1 MQIRRLFGIR
11 PRRDERGVIL
21 VMAVPGLVLALVAM
35 ALSVDIGRQ
44 VFEKRS
50 DQSIADAAAL
60 DAARVPANAQAL
72 AEASARRNGFDPAAS
87 GHSLVAQRG
96 TVDAQRVFTPAAAG
110 NAVLVTISSHMD
122 YIFVPGDKTVTARA
136 AATMG
141 GGKQGGFTLGTS
153 LASVDSSKSPL
164 LNAVLGRMM
173 GGSGVTAD
181 VVGWQGLVNSHI
193 TLEALRQELELLDA
207 GVQFG
212 TVDQLLASDITM
224 AKLAQAS
231 ANALTKKGDSNASL
245 FLGPTGIIAKST
257 NTATFK
263 LGDMIKVAEGSGA
276 SALATEFD
284 VFGLVTGGAMLANGT
299 NTVSIPNIG
308 ITIPNV
314 GNVSLSLKV
323 IEVPQHYVG
332 PDITVNPPAPGE
344 AHAKTG
350 QVELTL
356 TPTLNVPV
364 SVTGLVG
371 TTVTGALPVQVTAAG
386 ATANL
391 TSITCPN
398 PNGGERVTVDLKPV
412 SSSASAPLTVTAS
425 VLTFPI
431 TFNSTTTGAGV
442 VDAPPAALDFSY
454 PTEFTPPGVRKRV
467 GASPLGLGTMTTFSS
482 TVTLGP
488 LPVIPA
494 LLQGTVNA
502 TLATATPLV
511 GPAVN
516 LALPGVLNNLSTLV
530 MKPLLDTLGVSIGA
544 ADVTAPKMDFVT
556 TCGLPVRPSLVN

>member
-1 MQIRRLFGIR
+1 MQMRRLFR
-11 PRRDERGVIL
+11 ARQRRDERGVIL
-21 VMAVPGLVLALVAM
+21 VMAVPGIVLALFAT

-60 DAARVPANAQAL
+60 DASRVPANAQAL
-72 AEASARRNGFDPAAS
+72 AEASARRNGFDPAAA
-87 GHSLVAQRG
+87 GHSLVAKRG

-122 YIFVPGDKTVTARA
+122 YIFVRGDKTLTARA
-136 AATMG
+136 VATMG

-153 LASVDSSKSPL
+153 LASVDTSKSPL

-212 TVDQLLASDITM
+212 TVDQLLVSDVTM

-231 ANALTKKGDSNASL
+231 ANALTKSGDSNATL
-245 FLGPTGIIAKST
+245 FLGPAGIIAKST
-257 NTATFK
+257 TTATFK
-263 LGDMIKVAEGSGA
+263 LGNMIKVAEGSGA
-276 SALATEFD
+276 SALATELD
-284 VFGLVTGGAMLANGT
+284 VFGLITGGAMLANGT
-299 NTVSIPNIG
+299 NLVDIPNIG
-308 ITIPNV
+308 ITIPDV

-323 IEVPQHYVG
+323 IEVPQTYIG
-332 PDITVNPPAPGE
+332 PDVTVKAGP
-344 AHAKTG
+344 HATTG

-356 TPTLNVPV
+356 TPTLNVPI
-364 SVTGLVG
+364 SVVGLVG
-371 TTVTGALPVQVTAAG
+371 TTVTGSLPVQVTAAG
-386 ATANL
+386 ATADL

-412 SSSASAPLTVTAS
+412 SSSVSAPLTVTAS
-425 VLTFPI
+425 VLGYPI
-431 TFNSTTTGAGV
+431 TYDVTTTGVGA

-454 PTEFTPPGVRKRV
+454 PAEFYPTAAPKRV
-467 GASPLGLGTMTTFSS
+467 GASPLGLGTMTTFTS
-482 TVTLGP
+482 TATLGP
-488 LPVIPA
+488 LPVIPV
-494 LLQGTVNA
+494 LLQSTVNA

-511 GPAVN
+511 APAVN

-530 MKPLLDTLGVSIGA
+530 MKPLLDTLGVTIGA
-544 ADVTAPKMDFVT
+544 ADVTALKANLVT
-556 TCGLPVRPSLVN
+556 TCGAPVHPLLVN

>member
-1 MQIRRLFGIR
+1 MAI
-11 PRRDERGVIL
+11 PGV
-21 VMAVPGLVLALVAM
+21 VLALLAT

-44 VFEKRS
+44 VLQKRS
-50 DQSIADAAAL
+50 DQSVADAAAL
-60 DAARVPANAQAL
+60 DAARVPADAQAL
-72 AEASARRNGFDPAAS
+72 AEASARRNGFDPLAS

-96 TVDAQRVFTPAAAG
+96 TVDAQRIFTPAAAG
-110 NAVLVTISSHMD
+110 NAVLVTISSHIG
-122 YIFVPGDKTVTARA
+122 YIFTPGDKTLTARA
-136 AATMG
+136 VAIMA
-141 GGKQGGFTLGTS
+141 GGKEGGFTLGTS
-153 LASVDSSKSPL
+153 LASVDTSKSAL

-181 VVGWQGLVNSHI
+181 IVGWQGLVNSHI

-231 ANALTKKGDSNASL
+231 ANALTKQGDSNAAL
-245 FLGPTGIIAKST
+245 FLGPAGIIAKST
-257 NTATFK
+257 NTATFR

-284 VFGLVTGGAMLANGT
+284 VFGLITGGAMLANGT
-299 NTVSIPNIG
+299 NAVSVPNIG

-314 GNVSLSLKV
+314 ANVSLSLKV
-323 IEVPQHYVG
+323 IEVPKTYTG
-332 PDITVNPPAPGE
+332 PDVTVKAGP
-344 AHAKTG
+344 HVTTG
-350 QVELTL
+350 QIELTL
-356 TPTLNVPV
+356 TPTLNVPI
-364 SVTGLVG
+364 SVAGLDG

-386 ATANL
+386 ATADL

-412 SSSASAPLTVTAS
+412 SSSVSAPLTVTAS
-425 VLTFPI
+425 VLGYPI
-431 TFNSTTTGAGV
+431 TYNATTAGAGA
-442 VDAPPAALDFSY
+442 VDAPPAAVDFSY
-454 PTEFTPPGVRKRV
+454 PSEFYPTAAPKRV
-467 GASPLGLGTMTTFSS
+467 GASPLALGTMTTFTS
-482 TVTLGP
+482 TATLGT
-488 LPVIPA
+488 LPVIPV

-511 GPAVN
+511 APAVS

-544 ADVTAPKMDFVT
+544 ADVTALKANLLA
-556 TCGLPVRPSLVN
+556 TCGAPVHPALVG